1 MQVVLVALF
10 LIGKKIVREV
20 INDINISVWI
30 KKKHSHSQTQST
42 NFLRTEM
49 IDLSQL
55 TEEQLNEL
63 ELQIQK
69 HKEQQKVKD
78 ALENLK
84 GYRVTFY
91 MRFDPEKHKDND
103 MLTDDGELDPNIF
116 ADYLCDN
123 LVTDLIRNFELYGYE
138 DVSYPIVEIST
149 EEEIE
154 HQF

>member
-1 MQVVLVALF
+1 
-10 LIGKKIVREV
+10 
-20 INDINISVWI
+20 
-30 KKKHSHSQTQST
+30 
-42 NFLRTEM
+42 M

-63 ELQIQK
+63 ELQIQQ
-69 HKEQQKVKD
+69 HKKQQNVKD

-84 GYRVTFY
+84 GYKVTFY
-91 MRFDPEKHKDND
+91 VRFDPEKHKDND

-123 LVTDLIRNFELYGYE
+123 VASKLIMDFDFGDYE
-138 DVSYPIVEIST
+138 DVSYPNVEVAT
-149 EEEIE
+149 KQEIE

>member
-1 MQVVLVALF
+1 LLLLMP
-10 LIGKKIVREV
+10 
-20 INDINISVWI
+20 
-30 KKKHSHSQTQST
+30 ST
-42 NFLRTEM
+42 NSLRTEM
-49 IDLSQL
+49 IDLTQL
-55 TEEQLNEL
+55 TKEQLNEL

-84 GYRVTFY
+84 GYKVTFY
-91 MRFDPEKHKDND
+91 VRFDPEKHKDND
-103 MLTDDGELDPNIF
+103 MLTDDGELDPGIF

-138 DVSYPIVEIST
+138 DVSYPIVEIAT

>member
-1 MQVVLVALF
+1 MLWNV
-10 LIGKKIVREV
+10 
-20 INDINISVWI
+20 S
-30 KKKHSHSQTQST
+30 
-42 NFLRTEM
+42 NFTSNNTRTEM

-84 GYRVTFY
+84 GYKVTFY
-91 MRFDPEKHKDND
+91 IRFDPEKHKDDD
-103 MLTDDGELDPNIF
+103 MLTDDGELDPEIF

-138 DVSYPIVEIST
+138 DVSYPIVEIAT

>member
-1 MQVVLVALF
+1 
-10 LIGKKIVREV
+10 
-20 INDINISVWI
+20 
-30 KKKHSHSQTQST
+30 
-42 NFLRTEM
+42 M

-84 GYRVTFY
+84 GYKVTFY
-91 MRFDPEKHKDND
+91 VRFDPEKHKDHD
-103 MLTDDGELDPNIF
+103 MLTNKGKLDPNIF

-123 LVTDLIRNFELYGYE
+123 VASKLSIDFDFGAYE
-138 DVSYPIVEIST
+138 DVSYPIVEVAT
-149 EEEIE
+149 RQEIE
-154 HQF
+154 EKF

>member
-1 MQVVLVALF
+1 
-10 LIGKKIVREV
+10 
-20 INDINISVWI
+20 
-30 KKKHSHSQTQST
+30 
-42 NFLRTEM
+42 M

-69 HKEQQKVKD
+69 HKEQEKHKD
-78 ALENLK
+78 NLKNLK

-91 MRFDPEKHKDND
+91 VRFDPEKHKNDD

-123 LVTDLIRNFELYGYE
+123 VVGNLVRKFGLYDYE
-138 DVSYPIVEIST
+138 DVSYPNVEVATKQEI
-149 EEEIE
+149 EEE
-154 HQF
+154 F

>member
-1 MQVVLVALF
+1 
-10 LIGKKIVREV
+10 
-20 INDINISVWI
+20 
-30 KKKHSHSQTQST
+30 
-42 NFLRTEM
+42 M

-55 TEEQLNEL
+55 TEEQINEL
-63 ELQIQK
+63 ELQIQR
-69 HKEQQKVKD
+69 HKEQQKVND

-91 MRFDPEKHKDND
+91 VRFDPEKHEND
-103 MLTDDGELDPNIF
+103 MLTNDGELDTGFF

-123 LVTDLIRNFELYGYE
+123 VVTDLIKNFELYGYE
-138 DVSYPIVEIST
+138 DVSYPIVEIAT

>member
-1 MQVVLVALF
+1 
-10 LIGKKIVREV
+10 
-20 INDINISVWI
+20 
-30 KKKHSHSQTQST
+30 
-42 NFLRTEM
+42 M

-84 GYRVTFY
+84 GYKVTFY
-91 MRFDPEKHKDND
+91 VRFDPEKHKDND
-103 MLTDDGELDPNIF
+103 MLTDDGELDLGIF
-116 ADYLCDN
+116 ADYLCNN

-138 DVSYPIVEIST
+138 DVNYPTVEVAT
-149 EEEIE
+149 KQEIE
-154 HQF
+154 EKF

>member
-1 MQVVLVALF
+1 
-10 LIGKKIVREV
+10 
-20 INDINISVWI
+20 
-30 KKKHSHSQTQST
+30 
-42 NFLRTEM
+42 M

-69 HKEQQKVKD
+69 HKEQQNVKN

-91 MRFDPEKHKDND
+91 VRFDPEKHKND
-103 MLTDDGELDPNIF
+103 MLTNDGELDPGIF

-123 LVTDLIRNFELYGYE
+123 VASRLSTDFDFGAYE
-138 DVSYPIVEIST
+138 DMSYPIVEIAT
-149 EEEIE
+149 EEEIK